1 MARLLCNR
9 AGTIPVEPPKEVNFN
24 SKSLTITPLFCKK
37 KSGLA
42 IFILFLFFTPPLH
55 AAGIIATIPP
65 LAAVVQMLDK
75 ETPVSCLLPPGS
87 DPHHFQ
93 LSPRQVE
100 KLNRA
105 GLLIRSSK
113 DDHGWM
119 QIPANTPV
127 IDIWPKQD
135 HAWLNPDNL
144 LVALPAVARQLISI
158 FPDKKTAIEA
168 NLKLSMARAGKIRSE
183 LRKALSPLQKSGVM
197 MQHPSWRRLFDAY
210 DIPVLSVLESHNHG
224 HEHGPRHLERALNT
238 LEKHPDAVLV
248 GDIRHSNR
256 SLEWLASHGNGRD
269 ILFLDALGSCGDSWS
284 ELMQKNIARLS
295 ER

>member
-1 MARLLCNR
+1 MS
-9 AGTIPVEPPKEVNFN
+9 FD
-24 SKSLTITPLFCKK
+24 SKPLTITPLFCKK
-37 KSGLA
+37 KTGLA
-42 IFILFLFFTPPLH
+42 VFLLSLFFSLPLH
-55 AAGIIATIPP
+55 AAEIIATIPP
-65 LAAVVQMLDK
+65 LAAVIQMLDDG
-75 ETPVSCLLPPGS
+75 PISCLLPPGS

-105 GLLIRSSK
+105 RLLVRSSK

-144 LVALPAVARQLISI
+144 LTALPSVAKQLTSL
-158 FPDKKTAIEA
+158 FPDRKTAIEA
-168 NLKLSMARAGKIRSE
+168 NLKRSMEEVGKIKSE
-183 LRKALSPLQKSGVM
+183 LRKALSALQSSGVM

-210 DIPVLSVLESHNHG
+210 DIPVFSVLESQRHG
-224 HEHGPRHLERALNT
+224 HEHGPRHLEKALKT
-238 LEKHPDAVLV
+238 LEKHPDAVLI
-248 GDIRHSNR
+248 GDVRHSNR
-256 SLEWLASHGNGRD
+256 SLEWLASHSKGKK
-269 ILFLDALGSCGDSWS
+269 ILFLDALGSCGDNWTG
-284 ELMQKNIARLS
+284 LMQQNISRIS